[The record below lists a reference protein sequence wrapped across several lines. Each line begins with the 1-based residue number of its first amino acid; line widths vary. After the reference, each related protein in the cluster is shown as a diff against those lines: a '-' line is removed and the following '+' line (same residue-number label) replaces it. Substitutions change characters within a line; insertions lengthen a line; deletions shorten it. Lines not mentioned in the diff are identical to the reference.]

1 MRDGRTEQTLGRHW
15 TRQPNQEVTMPFMDV
30 TGQTFGRLIALKRLS
45 NYSKSVWL
53 CRCEC
58 GRTKKV
64 ALRHLSA
71 GKIKSCGCLQQELYA
86 NGRANFRHGHWKN
99 SKPTPEHNTWVR
111 MRQRC
116 YNENHDNYR
125 YYGGRGITVCERWQ
139 SSFENFFADMGP
151 RPSPAHSIDRINNDG
166 NYEPGNCRW
175 ATRSEQMK
183 NTHRSKTYTKT
194 R

>member
-1 MRDGRTEQTLGRHW
+1 VPLPIRDI
-15 TRQPNQEVTMPFMDV
+15 
-30 TGQTFGRLIALKRLS
+30 TGQKFGRLTAIKRLGS
-45 NYSKSVWL
+45 SKRGQSIWL
-53 CRCEC
+53 CRCDC
-58 GRTKKV
+58 
-64 ALRHLSA
+64 
-71 GKIKSCGCLQQELYA
+71 GKIKEIVLTRLSRVKSCGCLLREMHI
-86 NGRANFRHGHWKN
+86 NGNANFRHGHWKN
-99 SKPTPEHNTWVR
+99 SKPTPEHNAWVR

-116 YNENHDNYR
+116 YNENRDNYR
-125 YYGGRGITVCERWQ
+125 YYGGRGITVCERWR

-166 NYEPGNCRW
+166 DYEPSNCRW